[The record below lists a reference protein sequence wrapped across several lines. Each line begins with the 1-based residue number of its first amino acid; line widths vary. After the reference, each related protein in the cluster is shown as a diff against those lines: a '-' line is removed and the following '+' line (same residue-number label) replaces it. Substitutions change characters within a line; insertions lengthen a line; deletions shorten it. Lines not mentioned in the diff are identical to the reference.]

1 MACSAAQCICAQKS
15 TCSCGKQP
23 ALKCNCSKASVE
35 NVVPSSNDACACGK
49 EINQVV
55 LVVLMLF
62 VMVPEMVKLISLT

>member
-49 EINQVV
+49 
-55 LVVLMLF
+55 
-62 VMVPEMVKLISLT
+62 K